1 MITDPASWLLP
12 ALVAL
17 GVAGLTAPL
26 RHWLLGRRLLDL
38 PGERRSHLAP
48 TPRGGGLAIL
58 AALGVAWLAWPG
70 AISDWYL
77 PMLFVLALGLLGW
90 LEDRRGLPA
99 RLRLLAQLV
108 AGAWLLFGVGG
119 IASVAVLGHEIEA
132 VWVWSALGLVAAVW
146 LVNLHNF
153 MDGSDG
159 LAALQGLWAGLVF
172 AGLFHAAGEVGL
184 AHFALAVAGGWGG
197 FLVWNRPPAGI
208 FMGDVGSL
216 ALGAAVA
223 ACAVV
228 GAAGGSV
235 SIWAAFMVASVFVV
249 DATATLLRRVMRGER
264 WYTAHRQHAYQRLLD
279 LGWGHGHVLALYGS
293 INVGLVLPCILA
305 ARHWPRWETV
315 LAVVLAVV
323 LAGGWWMVQS
333 SAANVTNDKARV

>member
-1 MITDPASWLLP
+1 MITDPVSWLLP

-26 RHWLLGRRLLDL
+26 RHWLLGRRLIDL

-70 AISDWYL
+70 AVSNWRV
-77 PMLFVLALGLLGW
+77 PMLFVLFMGLLGW
-90 LEDRRGLPA
+90 VEDRRGLAA
-99 RLRLLAQLV
+99 RWRLLAQLA
-108 AGAWLLFGVGG
+108 AGAWLLYGAGG
-119 IASVAVLGHEIEA
+119 IASVAVLGHEFEA
-132 VWVWSALGLVAAVW
+132 PWLWNALGLVAAAW
-146 LVNLHNF
+146 LINLHNF

-159 LAALQGLWAGLVF
+159 LAALQGLWAGLVL
-172 AGLFHAAGEVGL
+172 AGLFHAAGDSGL
-184 AHFALAVAGGWGG
+184 AQFALAVAGAWGG

-223 ACAVV
+223 ACAVL

-235 SIWAAFMVASVFVV
+235 SIWIAFMVSSLFVV
-249 DATATLLRRVMRGER
+249 DATATLVQRVVRKER

-279 LGWGHGHVLALYGS
+279 LGWGHGHVLMLYGL

-305 ARHWPRWETV
+305 AHHWPQWDTV
-315 LAVVLAVV
+315 LAAGLAVV
-323 LAGGWWMVQS
+323 VAAGWWIVQS
-333 SAANVTNDKARV
+333 AAKVNDDKARV